1 MSFAI
6 VGFGDSHVGSVRDT
20 NEDAL
25 IVDAKWGLYA
35 VFDGMGGASAGDVA
49 SNKARDV
56 VHEYVRARRSAMQP
70 RPLLEAAI
78 NAASAAVHAE
88 AQRRRD
94 RRGMGT
100 TAVVCL
106 VDGRRATIGHVGDS
120 RAYLLR
126 DGRLHRL
133 TNDHTIVAELVAR
146 GAINADE
153 ADRHA
158 YKNVLSRNLGAK
170 ATAIVDVNEIELI
183 AGDRLLLCSDGLYG
197 YSSNEA
203 MHQLVGSTDGAGDVV
218 RDLIDAAL
226 RGGGGDNVTAILL
239 DAGGKSMPRA
249 TVVLRTSGAGA
260 WWARRDR
267 LLIAARHHGIHR
279 SPLCA
284 VLRPDEAIGLVAGN
298 FADAVYHDL
307 EKATSVNVWSFAE
320 NLAVGWL
327 GQNGAWMAMRE
338 LLDGLARAADQVIGE
353 LRSEDRGLAALVESA
368 IARALVTAE
377 TAVGGVLAER
387 LKLAEAEL
395 VRLESDRS
403 RRQRSE
409 AAASPQRF
417 LDQPTVPFMRAVAPP
432 PEVPA
437 PDVQLLL
444 EAARRR
450 ALARPVA
457 ATTDRT
463 LYIRA
468 IDHAHQVA
476 SASSDG
482 GDAALA
488 ARELF
493 DVRALDEAGL
503 APLYDALDAARL
515 AHVDA
520 VRAVPGA
527 PGGRVAA
534 LRRLAAAY
542 QRLSGTIASLIVESV
557 APTAEQ
563 LREAAAQTTRLGER
577 VSKNERRIADLERK
591 FATIIDDELPG
602 GLRYELGIERPGAR
616 PRIEPPAGPPRRR
629 PSKETMR

>member
-1 MSFAI
+1 MTLAI
-6 VGFGDSHVGSVRDT
+6 AGFGDSHVGSVRDT

-25 IVDAKWGLYA
+25 IVDPRWGLYA
-35 VFDGMGGASAGDVA
+35 VLDGMGGATAGDVA

-56 VHEYVRARRSAMQP
+56 IHEYVRARRTSMQA

-100 TAVVCL
+100 TVVACL
-106 VDGRRATIGHVGDS
+106 IDGRRATIAHVGDS

-126 DGRLHRL
+126 DSRLHRL

-170 ATAIVDVNEIELI
+170 AAATVDVNEIDLQP
-183 AGDRLLLCSDGLYG
+183 GDRLLLCSDGLYG
-197 YSSNEA
+197 YASNEA
-203 MHQLVGSTDGAGDVV
+203 MHQLVGSTDAAADVV
-218 RDLIDAAL
+218 RDLIEAAL
-226 RGGGGDNVTAILL
+226 RGGGGDNVTAIVL
-239 DAGGKSMPRA
+239 DAGGKAQPRA

-260 WWARRDR
+260 WWTRRDR
-267 LLIAARHHGIHR
+267 LLLAARHHGIHR

-284 VLRPDEAIGLVAGN
+284 VLRPDEAIQLVAGN

-327 GQNGAWMAMRE
+327 GQGGAWSALRD

-353 LRSEDRGLAALVESA
+353 LRAEDSGLAGLVEA
-368 IARALVTAE
+368 AVARALVTAE

-387 LKLAEAEL
+387 LRHAEAEL
-395 VRLESDRS
+395 VRTEAERT
-403 RRQRSE
+403 RKQR
-409 AAASPQRF
+409 ADTATPGRF
-417 LDQPTVPFMRAVAPP
+417 VDQPTVPFMRAVAPP

-437 PDVQLLL
+437 PDVQALL

-450 ALARPVA
+450 ALARPA
-457 ATTDRT
+457 SGTFDRV
-463 LYIRA
+463 LYNRA
-468 IDHAHQVA
+468 VDHAHQA
-476 SASSDG
+476 ATSATEADL
-482 GDAALA
+482 AVA

-493 DVRALDEAGL
+493 DVRALDEAGIT
-503 APLYDALDAARL
+503 PLYDALDAARN

-527 PGGRVAA
+527 PAGKVAA
-534 LRRLAAAY
+534 LRRLCAAY
-542 QRLSGTIASLIVESV
+542 QRLSGTMAGLIVESV
-557 APTAEQ
+557 APTAEL
-563 LREAAAQTTRLGER
+563 LREAAAQTARLREQ
-577 VSKNERRIADLERK
+577 VTKNERRVADLEKK

-602 GLRYELGIERPGAR
+602 GMRYDLGLDRPA
-616 PRIEPPAGPPRRR
+616 PRKEPPPVPPRRR